1 MKLHHD
7 YVVKVTILVIV
18 IFLSIIYVFNSEYIS
33 QTFSSENIKLLLNKH
48 QLLAPVFFC
57 IIYVLHFVFP
67 LIPKELLQPLGAH
80 LFGPIAGIF
89 FCLLSDQIASFILFN
104 IGKRYGHSV
113 IHKFIH
119 EKEIAHLIASFKH
132 RGHYVVWVVRAL
144 PLFPTGIAC
153 VIFGS
158 LDIKLREF
166 MKISFFA
173 VLPQIIILSIV
184 GVAVDNSKQLISII
198 ILLLIVTWILVH
210 FRKKIKLMILKE
222 TKIIT
227 KDILLIEKKILS
239 FEKKLINKK

>member
-7 YVVKVTILVIV
+7 KVVKITIVLI
-18 IFLSIIYVFNSEYIS
+18 IIILSITYIFNSEFIS
-33 QTFSSENIKLLLNKH
+33 QRFSTKNVELFLDKNQIM
-48 QLLAPVFFC
+48 APVFFC

-67 LIPKELLQPLGAH
+67 FIPKELLQPLGAH
-80 LFGPIAGIF
+80 LFGPVSGIF

-104 IGKRYGHSV
+104 IGRRYGHSI

-132 RGHYVVWVVRAL
+132 RGHYVVWVIRAL

-153 VIFGS
+153 VVFGS

-184 GVAVDNSKQLISII
+184 GVAVENSKQLISII
-198 ILLLIVTWILVH
+198 IILLIVTWILVH

-239 FEKKLINKK
+239 FEKNIINKN